1 MSSRG
6 VFPNSPA
13 MCRSPRA
20 GSGYG
25 SLHAHRLAENDQP
38 ALVGPDATVLVAKN
52 PSILLTNPLDQ
63 ETNHGERRDK
73 KVIVKRMV
81 KDAKKLRSAFA
92 KDEKKKFQAAF
103 GRLTGAMIDIDPAR
117 DK

>member
-1 MSSRG
+1 M
-6 VFPNSPA
+6 
-13 MCRSPRA
+13 
-20 GSGYG
+20 
-25 SLHAHRLAENDQP
+25 AENDQP

-81 KDAKKLRSAFA
+81 KDAQKLLSAFA
-92 KDEKKKFQAAF
+92 KD
-103 GRLTGAMIDIDPAR
+103 
-117 DK
+117 